1 MGRKNKEMI
10 ESSIDK
16 YDYEKF
22 VFSLWIA
29 LQINWAL
36 DELKIIVFDVVLM
49 IGF

>member
-1 MGRKNKEMI
+1 MERKNKEMI

-16 YDYEKF
+16 NDYEKF
-22 VFSLWIA
+22 VFSLDCI